1 MLTVAGLKKSF
12 KNPVVQG
19 VDLEVRPGEIVGL
32 LGPNGAGKTTTFRM
46 TMGMIRPDEGS
57 VRFLGEEV
65 THWPLFRRARLG
77 MGYLPQEH
85 SVFRDLSVED
95 NLRVVL
101 DRLGFR
107 GRERRSRSG
116 ALLEE
121 YGLTHTRKQPARTLS
136 GGQKRRLE
144 IARALITQPKL
155 MLFDEPFAGVDPI
168 AVGDIQGIVYG
179 LREKGIAVFITDHD
193 ARQILSTSDRV
204 YLMNEGRVVVKGP
217 PQAILD
223 SELARRVYLG
233 DNFKLDL
240 SDHVPQGACAGEPT
254 PTEAEAA
261 LAEGEA

>member
-1 MLTVAGLKKSF
+1 
-12 KNPVVQG
+12 
-19 VDLEVRPGEIVGL
+19 
-32 LGPNGAGKTTTFRM
+32 NGAGKTTTFRM

-155 MLFDEPFAGVDPI
+155 MLFDEPFAG
-168 AVGDIQGIVYG
+168 
-179 LREKGIAVFITDHD
+179 
-193 ARQILSTSDRV
+193 
-204 YLMNEGRVVVKGP
+204 
-217 PQAILD
+217 
-223 SELARRVYLG
+223 
-233 DNFKLDL
+233 
-240 SDHVPQGACAGEPT
+240 
-254 PTEAEAA
+254 
-261 LAEGEA
+261 